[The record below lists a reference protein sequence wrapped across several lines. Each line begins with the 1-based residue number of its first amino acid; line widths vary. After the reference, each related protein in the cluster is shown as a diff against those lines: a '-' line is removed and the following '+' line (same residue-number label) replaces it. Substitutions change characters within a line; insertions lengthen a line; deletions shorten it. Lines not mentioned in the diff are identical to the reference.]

1 VSRGESLRTHLSR
14 NPGGRILPTSPRTPG
29 GPGSRGAREWVVM
42 KWAAV
47 VVLGFGLEIA
57 VVIAMARSN
66 TARWE
71 RDHRA
76 ARAALRAREEA
87 GLRVR
92 AAGLVAQRVPHPHL
106 AHLPHVHLSPRVV
119 DRLAHTREALRV
131 PRLHLP
137 HLRLTRQRPEAQEEP
152 VPAQQEPVPAQDE
165 PVPAQEGR
173 VPAQERRVPAQERR
187 VPAPEDVSPPSEEQ
201 PAS

>member
-1 VSRGESLRTHLSR
+1 MSPGESLRTPLSR
-14 NPGGRILPTSPRTPG
+14 NPRVADPADIAARRVGRAPAALG
-29 GPGSRGAREWVVM
+29 EWVVM

-47 VVLGFGLEIA
+47 VVLGVGLELA
-57 VVIAMARSN
+57 VVIVMARSN

-92 AAGLVAQRVPHPHL
+92 AAAVVAQRVPPGARWLPHPHL
-106 AHLPHVHLSPRVV
+106 TQLPHVHLPQRVV
-119 DRLAHTREALRV
+119 DRLAH
-131 PRLHLP
+131 PRGTLHRPHLHLP
-137 HLRLTRQRPEAQEEP
+137 HLRLIRRRPDVHEEPVPAQEEP
-152 VPAQQEPVPAQDE
+152 VPAQEA
-165 PVPAQEGR
+165 R
-173 VPAQERRVPAQERR
+173 VPAQRT
-187 VPAPEDVSPPSEEQ
+187 PAPAPDEVSPPSEEQ

>member
-1 VSRGESLRTHLSR
+1 
-14 NPGGRILPTSPRTPG
+14 
-29 GPGSRGAREWVVM
+29 M

-76 ARAALRAREEA
+76 ARAAIRAREDA

-137 HLRLTRQRPEAQEEP
+137 HLRLTRRRPEAQEEP
-152 VPAQQEPVPAQDE
+152 VPAQQEPVLAQEE
-165 PVPAQEGR
+165 PVLAQEG
-173 VPAQERRVPAQERR
+173 RVPAQERR

>member
-1 VSRGESLRTHLSR
+1 
-14 NPGGRILPTSPRTPG
+14 
-29 GPGSRGAREWVVM
+29 M

-47 VVLGFGLEIA
+47 VVLGLGLELT

-92 AAGLVAQRVPHPHL
+92 AAATVAQHVPPGSRWLPHPHL
-106 AHLPHVHLSPRVV
+106 TQLPHVHLPPRVV
-119 DRLAHTREALRV
+119 DRLTHPRGTLHR

-137 HLRLTRQRPEAQEEP
+137 HLRLTRRRPDTHEEP
-152 VPAQQEPVPAQDE
+152 VPAPEE
-165 PVPAQEGR
+165 
-173 VPAQERRVPAQERR
+173 R
-187 VPAPEDVSPPSEEQ
+187 VPAPEVPLPAPEVPLPTQEVPLPAQEAPVAAADEVGLSSEEQ

>member
-1 VSRGESLRTHLSR
+1 
-14 NPGGRILPTSPRTPG
+14 
-29 GPGSRGAREWVVM
+29 M

-137 HLRLTRQRPEAQEEP
+137 HLRLTRRRPEAQEEP
-152 VPAQQEPVPAQDE
+152 VPAQQEPVPAQEGRVPAQDE

>member
-1 VSRGESLRTHLSR
+1 
-14 NPGGRILPTSPRTPG
+14 
-29 GPGSRGAREWVVM
+29 M

-47 VVLGFGLEIA
+47 VVLGLGLELT

-76 ARAALRAREEA
+76 ARAAIRAREEA

-92 AAGLVAQRVPHPHL
+92 AAATVAQHVPPGSRWLPH
-106 AHLPHVHLSPRVV
+106 AHLTQLPHVHLPPRVV
-119 DRLAHTREALRV
+119 DRLTHPRGTVHR

-137 HLRLTRQRPEAQEEP
+137 HLRLTRRRPDAQESP
-152 VPAQQEPVPAQDE
+152 VPAPEPRVPAPE
-165 PVPAQEGR
+165 TPVPAQESPVSAR
-173 VPAQERRVPAQERR
+173 EVPVPAMEELD
-187 VPAPEDVSPPSEEQ
+187 EVSSPSEEQ

>member
-1 VSRGESLRTHLSR
+1 
-14 NPGGRILPTSPRTPG
+14 
-29 GPGSRGAREWVVM
+29 M

-57 VVIAMARSN
+57 FVIAMARSN

-76 ARAALRAREEA
+76 ARAALRARQEA

-137 HLRLTRQRPEAQEEP
+137 HLRLTRRRPEAQEEQ
-152 VPAQQEPVPAQDE
+152 VPAQQGR
-165 PVPAQEGR
+165 VPAQERR

>member
-1 VSRGESLRTHLSR
+1 
-14 NPGGRILPTSPRTPG
+14 
-29 GPGSRGAREWVVM
+29 M

-57 VVIAMARSN
+57 LVAAMARNN

-76 ARAALRAREEA
+76 ARAAIRAREEA

-92 AAGLVAQRVPHPHL
+92 AAAVVAQHVPHRHL
-106 AHLPHVHLSPRVV
+106 TQIPHVHLSPRVV
-119 DRLAHTREALRV
+119 DRLAHPRGTLHRPHLRL
-131 PRLHLP
+131 PHLHLP
-137 HLRLTRQRPEAQEEP
+137 HLHLPHLTRRRPDAQE
-152 VPAQQEPVPAQDE
+152 A
-165 PVPAQEGR
+165 PVPAQETPAPAQEAHVPAQETR
-173 VPAQERRVPAQERR
+173 VPAQETRVHATDDAS
-187 VPAPEDVSPPSEEQ
+187 APSQEQ

>member
-1 VSRGESLRTHLSR
+1 
-14 NPGGRILPTSPRTPG
+14 
-29 GPGSRGAREWVVM
+29 M

-76 ARAALRAREEA
+76 ARAAIRAREEA

-137 HLRLTRQRPEAQEEP
+137 HLRLTRRRPEAQEEP
-152 VPAQQEPVPAQDE
+152 MPAQQEPVLAREEPVLAREEPVLAREE
-165 PVPAQEGR
+165 PVPAQEG
-173 VPAQERRVPAQERR
+173 RVPAQERR

>member
-1 VSRGESLRTHLSR
+1 
-14 NPGGRILPTSPRTPG
+14 
-29 GPGSRGAREWVVM
+29 M

-76 ARAALRAREEA
+76 ARAAIRAREEA

-137 HLRLTRQRPEAQEEP
+137 HLRPTRRRPEAQEEP
-152 VPAQQEPVPAQDE
+152 VPAQQEPVL
-165 PVPAQEGR
+165 AQEGR
-173 VPAQERRVPAQERR
+173 VLAQEGR